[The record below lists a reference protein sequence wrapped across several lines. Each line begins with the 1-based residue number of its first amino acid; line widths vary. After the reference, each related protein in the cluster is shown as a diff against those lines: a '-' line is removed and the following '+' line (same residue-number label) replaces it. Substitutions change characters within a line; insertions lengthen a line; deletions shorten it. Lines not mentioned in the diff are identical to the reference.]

1 MLSLKTIPGSGGE
14 EREREQESPKGG
26 GGLLAGPDRKLDGC
40 VPICEILIQHGIDT
54 TLEIRLHVVYGY

>member
-1 MLSLKTIPGSGGE
+1 MAGE

-40 VPICEILIQHGIDT
+40 KPSSQNHIGEKAESEWTVPESASAAD
-54 TLEIRLHVVYGY
+54 VYF